1 MSLRSQVTF
10 GFKQATVALIVVR
23 ITKIITMIVLAR
35 LLNPEI
41 FGIFAMANTTIITIT
56 TLREIGFGAAYIQR
70 IDADE
75 KDSKNA
81 IDTVFT
87 IGLVVDLLILVA
99 LVYGA
104 PVIAAFFGSK
114 DLINVLRF
122 MAILFLIEPV
132 LGICSAILVKR
143 LEFGKLAAADIIEVF
158 TFSVVAITL
167 AVMEF
172 KIWGIIC
179 GIIISKSGYCIL
191 LIKFSAWKPNLKF
204 DTKIARELFGFGK
217 FMWAF
222 GALSA
227 VGGALD
233 RVVIGKYWG
242 AVNLG
247 YYHLA
252 FNLCSL
258 PASAFSMLINKIT
271 FPAFSKLQK
280 NPEKMKE
287 ALLKILSNVSIIV
300 IPASFGLMVTADELI
315 VTVLGQQ
322 WKASIPL
329 VRILSIYG
337 LTLSISAITGP
348 AFQALGKPY
357 VLFYTSINHHIIMF
371 ALLFLLR
378 KYGVIGICYAVL
390 IPLIISSIIAF
401 FLIVRYLDIRFKDLI
416 SAVSMPVILSITMY
430 GVIEGL
436 RYGSAM
442 ITNIETEF
450 MLVINVLAG
459 IATYLILS
467 ILLNKKMLY
476 EFKDSAL
483 EIIKSKKVLHQ

>member
-1 MSLRSQVTF
+1 MSLRNQVTF

-23 ITKIITMIVLAR
+23 ITKIMTMIVLAR
-35 LLNPEI
+35 LLTPEI

-70 IDADE
+70 IDTDE
-75 KDSKNA
+75 KDSKTA
-81 IDTVFT
+81 IDTAFT
-87 IGLVVDLLILVA
+87 IGLVVDLMILVT
-99 LVYGA
+99 LFYGA
-104 PVIAAFFGSK
+104 PVIADFFESK

-122 MAILFLIEPV
+122 MAVLFLIEPV
-132 LGICSAILVKR
+132 LGICNAILVKR
-143 LEFGKLAAADIIEVF
+143 LEFGRLANAEIIEVF
-158 TFSVVAITL
+158 TFSIVAITL
-167 AVMEF
+167 AVLKFE
-172 KIWGIIC
+172 IWGIII
-179 GIIISKSGYCIL
+179 GIIISKITYCIL
-191 LIKFSAWKPNLKF
+191 LIKFSNWKPSF
-204 DTKIARELFGFGK
+204 KIEKNMARELFGFGK

-280 NPEKMKE
+280 NPERMKG
-287 ALLKILSNVSIIV
+287 ALLKIISNVSLIV
-300 IPASFGLMVTADELI
+300 LPASLGLMVTADELI

-322 WKASIPL
+322 WKATIPF
-329 VRILSIYG
+329 VRILAIYG
-337 LTLSISAITGP
+337 LTLSISATTGP

-357 VLFYTSINHHIIMF
+357 VLFYTSINHHIIMITLL
-371 ALLFLLR
+371 LLFR

-401 FLIVRYLDIRFKDLI
+401 ILIVRYLDIRFKELM
-416 SAVSMPVILSITMY
+416 SAVSMPVILSIIMY
-430 GVIEGL
+430 GVIVGL
-436 RYGSAM
+436 RYGSTM
-442 ITNIETEF
+442 IQNIETEL
-450 MLVINVLAG
+450 MLFINVLIG

-467 ILLNKKMLY
+467 ILFNKKMLN

-483 EIIKSKKVLHQ
+483 EIIKSKKVVNQ